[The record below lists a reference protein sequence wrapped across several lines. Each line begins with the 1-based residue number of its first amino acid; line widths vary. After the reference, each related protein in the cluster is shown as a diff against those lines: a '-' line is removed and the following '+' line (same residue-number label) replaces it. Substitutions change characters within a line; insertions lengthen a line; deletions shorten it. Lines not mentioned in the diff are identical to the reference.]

1 MKKRYLNH
9 SPKTVILLGMGP
21 SISDYL
27 QDTLTQELD
36 TKYCDEVWA
45 INMAANSFY
54 HDVCFWMDDLQSQ
67 YEFKPGLIDLIRRRD
82 KPVITSK
89 QHPELFKGCY
99 DYPVEDVARIGIPA
113 FGKPY
118 LNNSVAQAVGYAMH
132 KGVKCLK
139 LYGADFTYPNR
150 NFAETGRACTEA
162 WVTLASVTGMEI
174 KISPG
179 TSLFDSVDE
188 HGVYGFAEQPE
199 IDLGNGAVFKYLSR
213 KDFGKYV
220 LYSATDSAGIKG
232 KVDTKTPVVNGAKAN
247 GIQGTVRSKSAS
259 SKAANGK
266 ANSAKPAKP
275 AQSEAGAR
283 A

>member
-1 MKKRYLNH
+1 MKKRYLDH
-9 SPKTVILLGMGP
+9 KPKTVILLGMGP

-27 QDTLTQELD
+27 QDTLTQEL
-36 TKYCDEVWA
+36 TAKYCDEIWA
-45 INMAANSFY
+45 INMAANAFH

-67 YEFKPGLIDLIRRRD
+67 YEFKPGLIDLIRRRN

-89 QHPELFKGCY
+89 QHPELFKHCY
-99 DYPVEDVARIGIPA
+99 DYPVEDIARIGIPA

-139 LYGADFTYPNR
+139 MYGADFTYPNR
-150 NFAETGRACTEA
+150 NFAETGRACTES
-162 WVTLASVTGMEI
+162 WVTLASITGMEI
-174 KISPG
+174 KISPS
-179 TSLFDSVDE
+179 TSLFDSADD

-199 IDLGNGAVFKYLSR
+199 INLGNGHVFKYLPR

-220 LYSATDSAGIKG
+220 LYSATDSSGTKG
-232 KVDTKTPVVNGAKAN
+232 QIDTNAPVINGAKAN
-247 GIQGTVRSKSAS
+247 GVLRSVRRSKR
-259 SKAANGK
+259 ANGK
-266 ANSAKPAKP
+266 AVRTAK
-275 AQSEAGAR
+275 SEAAR